1 MEEDNVYYI
10 HVKAYKHYIPT
21 STLVDRY
28 MNSHLVKDVKNKEE
42 LRSFLMSKLKYNIAE
57 KSKEEQDVDIIVSK
71 KLLEHIREFFTK
83 DEKNSNDNE
92 TSSSSQSPHH
102 NHPHFD
108 VSGKRKSFKR
118 PKVISQRNR
127 TLKRKLYYF

>member
-1 MEEDNVYYI
+1 
-10 HVKAYKHYIPT
+10 
-21 STLVDRY
+21 
-28 MNSHLVKDVKNKEE
+28 
-42 LRSFLMSKLKYNIAE
+42 MSKLKYNIAE

-83 DEKNSNDNE
+83 DDQRSGDV
-92 TSSSSQSPHH
+92 TRASASSSSSSSQLPHH

-118 PKVISQRNR
+118 PKVILQRNR